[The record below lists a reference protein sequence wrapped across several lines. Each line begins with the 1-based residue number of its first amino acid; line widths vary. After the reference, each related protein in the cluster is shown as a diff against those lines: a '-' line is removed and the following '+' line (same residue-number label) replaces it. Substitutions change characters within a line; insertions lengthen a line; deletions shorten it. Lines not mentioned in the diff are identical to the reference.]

1 MAAPD
6 APVALGVS
14 ELLSQVSALR
24 EDVLACQRRL
34 LDEWRPHLKRRA
46 YRASAENLAAY
57 IGLRRQDLRLLQ
69 ERLAAL
75 GLSSLGRCEAH
86 VSATLNAVLTGLRAI
101 AGEPL
106 AAEAV
111 AENAAAIR
119 AAARPLE
126 VHAEE
131 LLGPPPSHRLTRF
144 MVTLPAEAGEDYDFV
159 RQLVLAG
166 MNVARINAAHD
177 GPVVWRAMAVSVRRA
192 AAEVQR
198 PCRILFDLAG
208 PKLRTGAIV
217 PGPPLL
223 RLKPRRNESGQLLAP
238 APVVLDGSGQ
248 PGRPPQRSKLGQRLP
263 GRLAVERKWLK
274 RLQPGDVVRLRDA
287 RDRRRDLRVDERLSA
302 TEVLASAADTTH
314 IAPGTE
320 LELRPGGEKA
330 DSKSARC
337 TSGAF
342 AAPPAEI
349 RVGRG
354 DVVLLTRDGAPG
366 RPETR
371 DAGGGVIEPARVACV
386 PGDALACVTAGQSVW
401 IDDGRIGCLI
411 EKVDEAGA
419 WLRVTRARE
428 EGERIGE
435 EKGLNFP
442 DSAITLPAIGEADRE
457 AIAFAAEYADVVG
470 LSYVR
475 DGADVEALVAALAEA
490 GAQRLGIIAKIETRA
505 AVENL
510 PEIVV
515 RGAGSHPFGV
525 MIARGDL
532 AIEIGFERLAEI
544 QEEILWLAQA
554 AHVPVVWAT
563 QVLENLVKSDL
574 PTRAEMTDA
583 AMSER
588 AECVMLNKGP
598 YVLDALTVLDSVVT
612 RMQAHQRK
620 KTALFRA
627 LHW

>member
-1 MAAPD
+1 MAAPE
-6 APVALGVS
+6 AFTALGIS
-14 ELLSQVSALR
+14 ELLGQLSALR
-24 EDVLACQRRL
+24 DDVGVARREL
-34 LDEWRPHLKRRA
+34 LNQWQPYLRRRG

-57 IGLRRQDLRLLQ
+57 IGLRRQDLRTLQ
-69 ERLAAL
+69 DRLAAL

-86 VSATLNAVLTGLRAI
+86 VEASLAAVFHGLRAV
-101 AGEPL
+101 AGEPIDPRV
-106 AAEAV
+106 V
-111 AENAAAIR
+111 ADTAAAMR
-119 AAARPLE
+119 GAARPLE
-126 VHAEE
+126 HHTEE
-131 LLGPPPSHRLTRF
+131 LLGPPPAHRLTRF
-144 MVTLPAEAGEDYDFV
+144 MVTLPGEAAADYDFV

-166 MNVARINAAHD
+166 MNVARINGAHD
-177 GPVVWRAMAVSVRRA
+177 APPAWAQMADAVRRA
-192 AAEVQR
+192 ATEVQR
-198 PCRILFDLAG
+198 PVRILFDLAG
-208 PKLRTGAIV
+208 PKMRTGPIA

-223 RLKPRRNESGQLLAP
+223 RLKPRRNEAGAVVEP
-238 APVVLDGSGQ
+238 AIVVLDGSGAPGQ
-248 PGRPPQRSKLGQRLP
+248 PPVRSKLGQKLP
-263 GRLAVERKWLK
+263 GRLAVDRKWLK
-274 RLQPGDVVRLRDA
+274 RLKPGDVIRLRDA
-287 RDRRRDLRVDERLSA
+287 RDRRRDLHVEERVSP
-302 TEVLASAADTTH
+302 TEVAASVRDTTH

-320 LELRPGGEKA
+320 LELRPGGEK
-330 DSKSARC
+330 KSSRAVRSA
-337 TSGAF
+337 SGAF
-342 AAPPAEI
+342 AAPAAEI
-349 RVGRG
+349 RVHRG
-354 DVVLLTRDGAPG
+354 DVLLLTRDGAPG

-371 DAGGGVIEPARVACV
+371 DANGGVIEPARIACL
-386 PGDALACVTAGQSVW
+386 PGEALACTAAGQSVW

-419 WLRVTRARE
+419 WLRVTRVRD
-428 EGERIGE
+428 EGDRIGE

-442 DSAITLPAIGEADRE
+442 DSTVTLPAIAERDRE
-457 AIAFAAEYADVVG
+457 ALAFAVGHADMVG

-475 DGADVEALVAALAEA
+475 NPADLEALVGALADA
-490 GAQRLGIIAKIETRA
+490 GGAQLGIIAKIETRS
-505 AVENL
+505 AVEHL
-510 PEIVV
+510 PEIIV

-563 QVLENLVKSDL
+563 QVLENLVKTDL
-574 PTRAEMTDA
+574 PTRAEITDA

-620 KTALFRA
+620 KTARFRA

>member
-1 MAAPD
+1 MTASDSLA
-6 APVALGVS
+6 ALGIS
-14 ELLSQVSALR
+14 ELLATLSTLR
-24 EDVLACQRRL
+24 EDVAAAKRELLADWQPWL
-34 LDEWRPHLKRRA
+34 LRPG

-57 IGLRRQDLRLLQ
+57 IGLRRQDLRTLQ
-69 ERLAAL
+69 DRLAAL
-75 GLSSLGRCEAH
+75 GLSSLGRCEGH
-86 VSATLNAVLTGLRAI
+86 VDASLEAVLAGLRAI
-101 AGEPL
+101 AGEPIDPRG
-106 AAEAV
+106 V
-111 AENAAAIR
+111 AETAKALRTAH
-119 AAARPLE
+119 RPLE
-126 VHAEE
+126 HHSDE

-144 MVTLPAEAGEDYDFV
+144 MVTLPAEAATDYDFV

-177 GPVVWRAMAVSVRRA
+177 SAAEWRPMAEAVRRA

-208 PKLRTGAIV
+208 PKMRTGPIA

-223 RLKPRRNESGQLLAP
+223 RLKPRRNEAGAVVAP
-238 APVVLDGSGQ
+238 APLVLDASGH
-248 PGRPPQRSKLGQRLP
+248 PGRPPLRSRLGQRLP

-274 RLQPGDVVRLRDA
+274 QLKPGDTVRLRDA
-287 RDRRRDLRVDERLSA
+287 RDRRRELRIEERLSA
-302 TEVLASAADTTH
+302 TEVLASVNDNTH

-320 LELRPGGEKA
+320 LELRPGGEK
-330 DSKSARC
+330 KSAKAVRSA
-337 TSGAF
+337 SGPF

-349 RVGRG
+349 RVHRG
-354 DVVLLTRDGAPG
+354 DVLLLTRDGAPG

-371 DAGGGVIEPARVACV
+371 DAAGAVIEPARIACL
-386 PGDALACVTAGQSVW
+386 PGEALACVAAGQSVW
-401 IDDGRIGCLI
+401 IDDGRVGCLI

-419 WLRVTRARE
+419 WLRVTRVRE
-428 EGERIGE
+428 EGDRVGE

-442 DSAITLPAIGEADRE
+442 DSTITL
-457 AIAFAAEYADVVG
+457 
-470 LSYVR
+470 
-475 DGADVEALVAALAEA
+475 AALAEDDRKA
-490 GAQRLGIIAKIETRA
+490 LAFAVEHADMVGLSFVRDASDLDALVDALAQADGGHLGIVAKIETRS
-505 AVENL
+505 AVEHL
-510 PEIVV
+510 PEIIV

-563 QVLENLVKSDL
+563 QVLENLVKTDL

-620 KTALFRA
+620 KTARFRA

>member
-6 APVALGVS
+6 APAALGVP
-14 ELLSQVSALR
+14 ELLSHVSALR
-24 EDVLACQRRL
+24 EDVLATQRQL
-34 LDEWRPHLKRRA
+34 LEEWRPHLRRRA

-57 IGLRRQDLRLLQ
+57 IGLRRQDLRPLQ
-69 ERLAAL
+69 DRLAAL

-86 VSATLNAVLTGLRAI
+86 VGASLNAILTGLRAV
-101 AGEPL
+101 AGEQL
-106 AAEAV
+106 APETV
-111 AENAAAIR
+111 AENAAAMR
-119 AAARPLE
+119 AALRPLE
-126 VHAEE
+126 VHSEE
-131 LLGPPPSHRLTRF
+131 LLGPAPSHRLTRF
-144 MVTLPAEAGEDYDFV
+144 MVTLPTEAGSDYDFV
-159 RQLVLAG
+159 RQLALAG
-166 MNVARINAAHD
+166 MNVARINGAHD
-177 GPVVWRAMAVSVRRA
+177 GPEIWRAMAESVRRA

-208 PKLRTGAIV
+208 PKMRTGPIV

-223 RLKPRRNESGQLLAP
+223 RLKPHRNEAGQVMAP
-238 APVVLDGSGQ
+238 APVILDGSGQ
-248 PGRPPQRSKLGQRLP
+248 PGRPPLRSKLGQRLP

-274 RLQPGDVVRLRDA
+274 RLAPGDVIRLRDV
-287 RDRRRDLRVDERLSA
+287 RDRRRELRVEERLSS
-302 TEVLASAADTTH
+302 TEILANAFDTTH

-320 LELRPGGEKA
+320 LELRPGGEKS
-330 DSKSARC
+330 SKTARVV
-337 TSGAF
+337 SGAF
-342 AAPPAEI
+342 AAPAAEI
-349 RVGRG
+349 RVSRG
-354 DVVLLTRDGAPG
+354 DVVLLTRDGTPG

-371 DAGGGVIEPARVACV
+371 DAAGGVIEPARVACI
-386 PGDALACVTAGQSVW
+386 PGDVLACVTAGQSVW

-419 WLRVTRARE
+419 WLRVTRVRD

-442 DSAITLPAIGEADRE
+442 DSTVTLPAITEADR
-457 AIAFAAEYADVVG
+457 AALAFAAGHADMVG

-475 DGADVEALVAALAEA
+475 DGADVDSLVAALAET
-490 GAQRLGIIAKIETRA
+490 GGGHLGIVAKIETRA
-505 AVENL
+505 GVANL
-510 PEIVV
+510 PEIIV

-563 QVLENLVKSDL
+563 QVLENLVKTDL

>member
-6 APVALGVS
+6 CPAALGVP
-14 ELLSQVSALR
+14 ELLSHVSALR
-24 EDVLACQRRL
+24 EDVLAAQRQL
-34 LDEWRPHLKRRA
+34 LDAWRPYLKRRG

-57 IGLRRQDLRLLQ
+57 IGLRRQDLRPLQ

-86 VSATLNAVLTGLRAI
+86 VGASLDAVLTGLRAI

-106 AAEAV
+106 SPETV
-111 AENAAAIR
+111 AENAAAVR
-119 AAARPLE
+119 AALRPLE
-126 VHAEE
+126 AHTEE

-144 MVTLPAEAGEDYDFV
+144 MVTLPAEAAGDYDFV
-159 RQLVLAG
+159 RQLALAG
-166 MNVARINAAHD
+166 MNVARINGAHD
-177 GPVVWRAMAVSVRRA
+177 GPGAWRAMAKAVRRA

-198 PCRILFDLAG
+198 PCRVLFDLAG
-208 PKLRTGAIV
+208 PKMRTGAIV

-223 RLKPRRNESGQLLAP
+223 RLKPRRNEVGQVMAP
-238 APVVLDGSGQ
+238 APVILDGSGQ
-248 PGRPPQRSKLGQRLP
+248 PGRAPARGKLGQRLP

-274 RLQPGDVVRLRDA
+274 RLAPGDVIRLRDA
-287 RDRRRDLRVDERLSA
+287 RDRRRELRVEQRLSA
-302 TEVLASAADTTH
+302 TEVLASAYDTTH
-314 IAPGTE
+314 VAPGTE
-320 LELRPGGEKA
+320 LELRPGGEKLA
-330 DSKSARC
+330 AKGARSV
-337 TSGAF
+337 SGPF

-349 RVGRG
+349 RVNRG
-354 DVVLLTRDGAPG
+354 DLVLLTRGGEPG

-371 DAGGGVIEPARVACV
+371 DSAGGVIEPARVACV
-386 PGDALACVTAGQSVW
+386 PGDVLACLTAGQSMW

-419 WLRVTRARE
+419 WLRVTRVRE

-442 DSAITLPAIGEADRE
+442 DSTVTLPAVAEADRE
-457 AIAFAAEYADVVG
+457 ALAFAAEHADLVG

-475 DGADVEALVAALAEA
+475 DGTDVDALIAALAET
-490 GAQRLGIIAKIETRA
+490 GGGHLGIVAKIETRA

-510 PEIVV
+510 PEIIV

-563 QVLENLVKSDL
+563 QVLENLVKTDL

>member
-1 MAAPD
+1 MAAPE
-6 APVALGVS
+6 AFTALGIS
-14 ELLSQVSALR
+14 ELLGQLSALR
-24 EDVLACQRRL
+24 DDVGKARREL
-34 LDEWRPHLKRRA
+34 MAQWQPSLRRRG

-57 IGLRRQDLRLLQ
+57 IGLRRQDLRATQ
-69 ERLAAL
+69 DRLAAL

-86 VSATLNAVLTGLRAI
+86 VEASLEAVLCGLRAI
-101 AGEPL
+101 AGETIDPR
-106 AAEAV
+106 AV
-111 AENAAAIR
+111 AETAAAMQN
-119 AAARPLE
+119 AARPLE
-126 VHAEE
+126 THTEE
-131 LLGPPPSHRLTRF
+131 LLGPPPAHRLTRF
-144 MVTLPAEAGEDYDFV
+144 MVTLPSEAATDYDFV

-166 MNVARINAAHD
+166 MNIARINAAHD
-177 GPVVWRAMAVSVRRA
+177 GPAAWTQMAEAVRRA

-198 PCRILFDLAG
+198 PVRVLLDLAG
-208 PKLRTGAIV
+208 PKMRTGPIA

-223 RLKPRRNESGQLLAP
+223 RLKPRRSEAGGVMEP
-238 APVVLDGSGQ
+238 AYLILDGSGQ
-248 PGRPPQRSKLGQRLP
+248 PGHPPLRSKLGQRQP
-263 GRLAVERKWLK
+263 GRLAVDRKWLK
-274 RLQPGDVVRLRDA
+274 RLNPGDVIRLRDA
-287 RDRRRDLRVDERLSA
+287 RDRRRDLLVEQRLSA
-302 TEVLASAADTTH
+302 TEVAASVSDTAH
-314 IAPGTE
+314 IGPGTE
-320 LELRPGGEKA
+320 LELRPGGEK
-330 DSKSARC
+330 KSAKGVRSA
-337 TSGAF
+337 SGAF
-342 AAPPAEI
+342 AAPAAEI
-349 RVGRG
+349 RVHRG
-354 DVVLLTRDGAPG
+354 DVLLLTRDGAPG

-371 DAGGGVIEPARVACV
+371 DSAGRVVEPARIACL
-386 PGDALACVTAGQSVW
+386 PGEALACTAAGQSVW
-401 IDDGRIGCLI
+401 IDDGRVGCLI

-419 WLRVTRARE
+419 WLRVTRVRE
-428 EGERIGE
+428 EGDRVGE

-442 DSAITLPAIGEADRE
+442 DSTVTLPSIAEADRE
-457 AIAFAAEYADVVG
+457 ALAFAVTHADIVG

-475 DGADVEALVAALAEA
+475 NPADLEDLVSALAEA
-490 GAQRLGIIAKIETRA
+490 GGRQLGIIAKIETRS

-510 PEIVV
+510 PEIIV

-563 QVLENLVKSDL
+563 QVLENLVKTDL

-620 KTALFRA
+620 KTARFRA